1 MEFNV
6 NVNVKLSL
14 DNELGRILK
23 GVLLPSI
30 VDAISNA
37 TAKPAEVQAP
47 DPVNWD
53 TEAPAIVEKPDV
65 TNIGPTEFDP
75 KDPSPIQTVTDVS
88 DLPFDNEPEEKPLP
102 VVAIWTE
109 EHARRARKMKMDFI
123 ENSVDPEIKENVHKQ
138 MVKLTKIYLQAAAYK
153 HDRNEMGDAITKDGL
168 PVKKLNELDSD
179 ETLRFMYLCDA
190 MHYDVEE
197 GKVLPFEGL
206 ADLLSSCKK
215 WNEVE
220 RDFVKTYTDK

>member
-30 VDAISNA
+30 TEKFSIETKKSV
-37 TAKPAEVQAP
+37 E
-47 DPVNWD
+47 
-53 TEAPAIVEKPDV
+53 EAPAPEPIDLPK
-65 TNIGPTEFDP
+65 NIGPTTFDP
-75 KDPSPIQTVTDVS
+75 KDPSPIQTVTEPS
-88 DLPFDNEPEEKPLP
+88 DPPFDNDANVEEEKPLR
-102 VVAIWTE
+102 VVVTWTE
-109 EHARRARKMKMDFI
+109 EDARKARKMKMDSI

-153 HDRNEMGDAITKDGL
+153 HEHNEMGDAITKDGL
-168 PVKKLNELDSD
+168 VVKKLNELDSE

-190 MHYDVEE
+190 MHYSAEE
-197 GKVLPFEGL
+197 GKVLPFDGL
-206 ADLLSSCKK
+206 DKMLESCKK
-215 WNEVE
+215 WEEVE
-220 RDFVKTYTDK
+220 RDFAKTYNKK